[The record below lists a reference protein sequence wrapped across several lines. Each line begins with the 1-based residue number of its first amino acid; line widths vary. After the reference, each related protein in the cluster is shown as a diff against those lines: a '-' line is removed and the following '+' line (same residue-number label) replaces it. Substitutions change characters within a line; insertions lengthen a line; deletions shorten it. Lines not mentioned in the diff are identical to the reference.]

1 MPIRL
6 LPALGR
12 VPDDGPGLTRR
23 ELLSFLAKGA
33 LLSPLLGSS
42 LFAVARKDQSE
53 DTFSALSNWQ
63 LSDAALLEEIVSRG
77 FLYFWNEASPR
88 TGLVRDRAL
97 ADGGL
102 DTRHASSIAAT
113 GFGLTALSIGHQ
125 HRYVPSR
132 DIHARVVETLNFL
145 LNHTEQVNGF
155 YYHFVDLETGRRYR
169 RSEVSP
175 IDTAILLCGVLT
187 ARQYFQHPEI
197 ERLANAIYRR
207 VNWRW
212 MLNGARTFAM
222 CWTPERQFSSY
233 RWDSYSE
240 LMMMYLLAVGA
251 PLYNVD
257 PDSWDAFARPTKD
270 FAGCSYISGDDP
282 LFVHQYSHA
291 WFDFRGRR
299 DSHAD
304 YFANSTTATRAHKLF
319 CVSLSQRFPGYDDHA
334 WGITA
339 SDSAVGYKVWGGP
352 PELDQLDGTIV
363 PCAAA
368 GSIPFLPNDTMNCL
382 RNLYL
387 RYGVQTWKRYGFVN
401 AFNPMTRWIDPDV
414 IGISTGI
421 SMVMAENYRS
431 RLVWQTF
438 MKNPEAQRAME
449 LVGFQPSAA
458 STLTA

>member
-1 MPIRL
+1 MPTRL
-6 LPALGR
+6 MPPQGR
-12 VPDDGPGLTRR
+12 ASFDGRGLTRR
-23 ELLSFLAKGA
+23 DILSFFAKGA
-33 LLSPLLGSS
+33 LLSPVLGSGLLG
-42 LFAVARKDQSE
+42 LARKDQS
-53 DTFSALSNWQ
+53 DDALSALSTWQ

-77 FLYFWNEASPR
+77 FLYFWNEASPQ

-97 ADGGL
+97 ADGGP
-102 DTRHASSIAAT
+102 DSRRMASVAAT
-113 GFGLTALSIGHQ
+113 GFGLTALCIGHQ
-125 HRYVPSR
+125 RRYLPSK
-132 DIHARVVETLNFL
+132 DIYARVIATLNFL

-155 YYHFVDLETGRRYR
+155 YYHFVDMETGRRYR

-175 IDTAILLCGVLT
+175 IDTSILLCGVLT
-187 ARQYFQHPEI
+187 ARQYFNHPEI
-197 ERLANAIYRR
+197 QELATAIYRR

-222 CWTPERQFSSY
+222 CWRPESQFSGY

-240 LMMMYLLAVGA
+240 LMMMYLLAIGA
-251 PLYNVD
+251 PVYNIG
-257 PDSWDAFARPTKD
+257 PDSWDAFARPTRE
-270 FAGCSYISGDDP
+270 FAGCNYISGEDP

-291 WFDFRGRR
+291 YFDFRGRR
-299 DSHAD
+299 DRYTD

-319 CVSLSQRFPGYDDHA
+319 CVSLAQRFPGYDDHA

-352 PELDQLDGTIV
+352 PELDDLDGTIV

-368 GSIPFLPNDTMNCL
+368 GSIPFLPTDTMSCL

-387 RYGVQTWKRYGFVN
+387 RYGVQAWKRYGFVN
-401 AFNPMTRWIDPDV
+401 AFNPLTGWIDPDV
-414 IGISTGI
+414 IGICTGI

-431 RLVWQTF
+431 GLVWQAF
-438 MKNPEAQRAME
+438 MKNPEAQRAMQ

-458 STLTA
+458 SSLTA

>member
-6 LPALGR
+6 LPPLGSVSEDR
-12 VPDDGPGLTRR
+12 HRLTRR
-23 ELLSFLAKGA
+23 ELLALIAKGA
-33 LLSPLLGSS
+33 LAAPLLSS
-42 LFAVARKDQSE
+42 TLFSRVQNDQS
-53 DTFSALSNWQ
+53 LSRQSLPDAWE
-63 LSDAALLEEIVSRG
+63 LSDEALLEEIVSRG

-88 TGLVRDRAL
+88 TGFVRDRAL

-102 DTRHASSIAAT
+102 ASRHMASIAAT
-113 GFGLTALSIGHQ
+113 GFGLTALCIGHQ
-125 HRYVPSR
+125 RHYAPSKE
-132 DIHARVVETLNFL
+132 ICARVITTLSYL
-145 LNHTEQVNGF
+145 LNHAEQVNGF
-155 YYHFVDLETGRRYR
+155 YYHFVDIETGRRYR
-169 RSEVSP
+169 RSEISP

-197 ERLANAIYRR
+197 ERLASSIYRR

-212 MLNGARTFAM
+212 MLNGGRTFAM
-222 CWTPERQFSSY
+222 CWTPESQFSSY

-251 PLYNVD
+251 PVYNIS
-257 PDSWDAFARPTKD
+257 PGSWDAFARPRKE
-270 FAGCSYISGDDP
+270 FAGYTYISGDDP
-282 LFVHQYSHA
+282 LFVHQYSHGF
-291 WFDFRGRR
+291 FDFRGRR
-299 DSHAD
+299 DGHAD

-319 CVSLSQRFPGYDDHA
+319 CVSLSPRFPGYGDHT

-368 GSIPFLPNDTMNCL
+368 GSIPFLPTDTMNCL

-401 AFNPMTRWIDPDV
+401 AFNPLTGWIDPDV

-421 SMVMAENYRS
+421 SMVMAENHRS
-431 RLVWQTF
+431 RFVWQVF
-438 MKNPEAQRAME
+438 MKNPETERAME

-458 STLTA
+458 PVRA

>member
-1 MPIRL
+1 MPTRL
-6 LPALGR
+6 LPPSGSVSEDR
-12 VPDDGPGLTRR
+12 HGLTRR
-23 ELLSFLAKGA
+23 ELLALIAKGA
-33 LLSPLLGSS
+33 LAAPLLGSTLFSRVQNDQWLSRQS
-42 LFAVARKDQSE
+42 LAEAWE
-53 DTFSALSNWQ
+53 
-63 LSDAALLEEIVSRG
+63 LSDESLLEEIVSRG

-88 TGLVRDRAL
+88 TGLVRDRSL
-97 ADGGL
+97 ADGGQAS
-102 DTRHASSIAAT
+102 RHMASIAAT
-113 GFGLTALSIGHQ
+113 GFALTALSIGHQ
-125 HRYVPSR
+125 RRYAPSKE
-132 DIHARVVETLNFL
+132 IYTRVITTLSYL
-145 LNHTEQVNGF
+145 LNHVEQVNGF
-155 YYHFVDLETGRRYR
+155 YYHFVDIETGRRYR
-169 RSEVSP
+169 RSEISP

-197 ERLANAIYRR
+197 ELLASSIYRR

-212 MLNGARTFAM
+212 MLNGAKTFAL
-222 CWTPERQFSSY
+222 CWTPESQFSNY

-251 PLYNVD
+251 PVHNISPGL
-257 PDSWDAFARPTKD
+257 WDAFARPTKE
-270 FAGCSYISGDDP
+270 FAGYTYISGDDP

-291 WFDFRGRR
+291 FFDFRGRH
-299 DSHAD
+299 DGHAD

-319 CVSLSQRFPGYDDHA
+319 CVSLSPRFPGYGDHT

-368 GSIPFLPNDTMNCL
+368 GSIPFLPTDTMNCL

-401 AFNPMTRWIDPDV
+401 AFNPLTGWIDSDV
-414 IGISTGI
+414 IGICTGI
-421 SMVMAENYRS
+421 SMVMAENHRS
-431 RLVWQTF
+431 EFVWRVF
-438 MKNPEAQRAME
+438 MKNPETQRAMK

-458 STLTA
+458 PMTA